1 MFRSRVS
8 VLVGLLSLILVVV
21 SVSAQRAVSYNT
33 ISEQEYLQ
41 LQESISS
48 AGTVPVIVE
57 LAVPGLVDTKG
68 ELDLNGDMQAQGQAI
83 ATTQQQLLDELS
95 GYNAT
100 PYYEYRICLLY
111 TSDAADER
119 SSVDLGGRRIIKKK
133 KKGNKRGT

>member
-48 AGTVPVIVE
+48 AGTVPLIVKV
-57 LAVPGLVDTKG
+57 AVH
-68 ELDLNGDMQAQGQAI
+68 
-83 ATTQQQLLDELS
+83 S
-95 GYNAT
+95 
-100 PYYEYRICLLY
+100 
-111 TSDAADER
+111 
-119 SSVDLGGRRIIKKK
+119 LGG
-133 KKGNKRGT
+133 T